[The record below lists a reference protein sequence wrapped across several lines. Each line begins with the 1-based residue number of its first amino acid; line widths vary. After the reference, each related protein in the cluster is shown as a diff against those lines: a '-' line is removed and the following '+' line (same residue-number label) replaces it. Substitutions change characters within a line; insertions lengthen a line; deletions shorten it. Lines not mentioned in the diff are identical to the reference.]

1 HHWIRD
7 AVARNMPLDQFV
19 RALVSAR
26 GSTYTNPPANYYRA
40 LRDPVTRGET
50 AAQIFLG
57 TRLQCAQCHNH
68 PFDRWTQDDY
78 YGWADVFG
86 RVDYKILENRR
97 TDENDKHEFI
107 GEQIVYETR
116 DGDIKDPRGDR
127 KVKPKL
133 LGATLVAD
141 DQDRLDAVS
150 AWVTSPKNPFFA
162 RAQVNRIWFHLMGRG
177 LVDPIDD
184 FRPTNPAS
192 HPALLEA
199 LAKDLVAHKFDSRYV
214 IRLILNS
221 RTYQLSAEPTATN
234 SGDEMNYSHS

>member
-86 RVDYKILENRR
+86 RVQYKVLENNRR
-97 TDENDKHEFI
+97 DTNDGHEFI
-107 GEQIVYETR
+107 GEQVVYETR
-116 DGDIKDPRGDR
+116 QC
-127 KVKPKL
+127 KVKNPRT
-133 LGATLVAD
+133 GAPAAPRLPGESNSSWSD
-141 DQDRLDAVS
+141 DQS
-150 AWVTSPKNPFFA
+150 
-162 RAQVNRIWFHLMGRG
+162 
-177 LVDPIDD
+177 
-184 FRPTNPAS
+184 
-192 HPALLEA
+192 
-199 LAKDLVAHKFDSRYV
+199 
-214 IRLILNS
+214 
-221 RTYQLSAEPTATN
+221 
-234 SGDEMNYSHS
+234 